1 MCDKRQQLES
11 KIQRY
16 RKFAAEGLDPL
27 TIERLSSLI
36 QQLEQEKQA
45 MH

>member
-1 MCDKRQQLES
+1 MCDKCQQLES

-16 RKFAAEGLDPL
+16 GKFVTQGLDRL
-27 TIERLSSLI
+27 TIERINGLI

>member
-1 MCDKRQQLES
+1 MCDKCQQLES

-16 RKFAAEGLDPL
+16 GKFVTQGLDPL
-27 TIERLSSLI
+27 TIERINRLI

>member
-1 MCDKRQQLES
+1 MCDKCQQLET

-16 RKFAAEGLDPL
+16 RKFVVQGFDKL
-27 TIERLSSLI
+27 TIDRINSLI

-45 MH
+45 LH

>member
-1 MCDKRQQLES
+1 MCDKCQELES

-27 TIERLSSLI
+27 TIERISGLI
-36 QQLEQEKQA
+36 QQLEQEKRA

>member
-1 MCDKRQQLES
+1 LVAQ
-11 KIQRY
+11 
-16 RKFAAEGLDPL
+16 GLDPL
-27 TIERLSSLI
+27 TIERISGLI